1 MEDPEELRLY
11 IATAPRVVSIAKSN
25 FLRLSVV
32 RFDRSFFFFFF
43 FSTAIKIEDEINQ
56 VTRR

>member
-32 RFDRSFFFFFF
+32 RFDRSFFFFFLDCH
-43 FSTAIKIEDEINQ
+43 KN
-56 VTRR
+56 RGRN